1 MSSPAGTTTRKRP
14 DASVDTLFDKLGV
27 VLKSLD
33 SLVDDVLGK
42 GPAGKKD
49 ADYREAWEE
58 LEEYLRT
65 GKSRVQPEQEDRR
78 GPGERSSPPSLVQDY
93 ANLEL
98 QLGASFENVRNSYK
112 RLLKKYHPD
121 RFANDPEKQKLATE
135 ITQKLNQ
142 SYQNIRS
149 LQRPK

>member
-1 MSSPAGTTTRKRP
+1 M
-14 DASVDTLFDKLGV
+14 DWLFDKLGV

-33 SLVDDVLGK
+33 SLLDDVLGK
-42 GPAGKKD
+42 GPAGRKD

-58 LEEYLRT
+58 LDEYLRT
-65 GKSRVQPEQEDRR
+65 GKSRVQPEQEHRR
-78 GPGERSSPPSLVQDY
+78 RPGEQSSSPSLAQDY

-98 QLGASFENVRNSYK
+98 KLGASFENVRSSYK

-142 SYQNIRS
+142 SYQTIRS
-149 LQRPK
+149 LENPK

>member
-1 MSSPAGTTTRKRP
+1 M
-14 DASVDTLFDKLGV
+14 DWLFDKLGV

-33 SLVDDVLGK
+33 SLLDDVLGK
-42 GPAGKKD
+42 GPAGRKD

-65 GKSRVQPEQEDRR
+65 GKSRVQPEQEYRR
-78 GPGERSSPPSLVQDY
+78 RPGERSSSPSLAQDY

-98 QLGASFENVRNSYK
+98 KLGASFENVRSSYK

-142 SYQNIRS
+142 SYQSIRS
-149 LQRPK
+149 LQKPK